1 MHQVVVEWG
10 LRLMKNK
17 KWYIVIKYWFD
28 ENDYRC
34 RINHWTILTNDKD
47 YDKIKGESHIE
58 EIDPNGD
65 WSQTLKNR
73 FYVASKDGR
82 YKFMGNLKQ
91 CLNFIKKINK
101 IRNTQRWEDWE
112 WSNGKYDEIDIEVD
126 EE

>member
-1 MHQVVVEWG
+1 MNW
-10 LRLMKNK
+10 MKNK

-34 RINHWTILTNDKD
+34 RLNHWTILTNDKD

-73 FYVASKDGR
+73 FYIASKDGR
-82 YKFMGNLKQ
+82 YKFVGNLKQ

-101 IRNTQRWEDWE
+101 ICDTQRWEDWE
-112 WSNGKYDEIDIEVD
+112 WSNGKYDAIEIEVD
-126 EE
+126 EDE

>member
-1 MHQVVVEWG
+1 
-10 LRLMKNK
+10 MKNK
-17 KWYIVIKYWFD
+17 KWYIVVEYWVSNNEKNFW
-28 ENDYRC
+28 
-34 RINHWTILTNDKD
+34 INNWKKLTSNKD
-47 YDKIKGESHIE
+47 YDHSKVMTHIE
-58 EIDPNGD
+58 EIEPDGD

-112 WSNGKYDEIDIEVD
+112 WSNGKYDEIEIEVD

>member
-1 MHQVVVEWG
+1 MNW
-10 LRLMKNK
+10 MKNK

-34 RINHWTILTNDKD
+34 RLNHWTILTNDKD
-47 YDKIKGESHIE
+47 YDKIKGKSHIE

-73 FYVASKDGR
+73 FCVASKDGR

-101 IRNTQRWEDWE
+101 IRDTQRWEDWE
-112 WSNGKYDEIDIEVD
+112 WTNGKYDEIEIEVD
-126 EE
+126 E